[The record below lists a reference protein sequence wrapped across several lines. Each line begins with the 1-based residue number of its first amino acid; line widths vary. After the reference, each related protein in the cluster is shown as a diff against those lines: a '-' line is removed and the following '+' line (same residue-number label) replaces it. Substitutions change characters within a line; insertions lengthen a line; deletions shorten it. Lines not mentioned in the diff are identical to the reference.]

1 MVRSSKAALQDDA
14 ETTEQ
19 LSLFMTKK
27 TDEHQ
32 DTTAMKT
39 ELASMAEA
47 RTASKETPRSTTR
60 TKKHAGYSAS
70 DIQVLEGVAAIRHRP
85 GMYIGSTS
93 TSGLLHLIWEALDNA
108 VDEAVAGFGKHI
120 WINIVCVF
128 FLMIRRPP
136 RSTLFPYTTLFR

>member
-39 ELASMAEA
+39 ELASIAEA
-47 RTASKETPRSTTR
+47 HTTSTERPRPATR

-108 VDEAVAGFGKHI
+108 VDEAVAGS
-120 WINIVCVF
+120 
-128 FLMIRRPP
+128 R
-136 RSTLFPYTTLFR
+136 